1 MRQLFRF
8 LRPYKASILGILLL
22 IFLQSIS
29 SLYLPNLMSKIVDVG
44 VMTGNVGYILKIG
57 LLMLLVALAGV
68 LCSVFAG
75 LLSAKASAGFGQRL
89 RQELFNHIED
99 FMLHEFDEIGTSS
112 LTVRTTND
120 VMQVQQFI
128 NMLLRMMVMAPLMAI
143 GGILMA
149 VYTDAPL
156 SLTIV
161 FIMPVL
167 ALAIYLILHRGF
179 SLFGTIQTKV
189 DQLNRVVRENLIGV
203 RVVRAFDRTA
213 DELKRFQLA
222 NRELSDVSARAFQVM
237 SALMPLLML
246 IINLSTIA
254 ILWFG
259 GIRVNNGSLQIGS
272 LMAFIQY
279 VTQIMFSVMMVSA
292 MLFMVPRAQASA
304 KRIQEVFDIQPQIV
318 DPVSPSPTP
327 LPPAS
332 APKGLVSFE
341 GVCFRYPGAEKDVL
355 EDLSFQAFPGEIT
368 AIIGG
373 TGAGKTT
380 LLSLIPRFFDV
391 TDGCIRIDGID
402 LREMSQQALRQKIGM
417 VPQKAVL
424 FSGTIAENLRFGR
437 EDATDEEIRHAANVA
452 QASEFI
458 DAFENGYDTFL
469 SQGGANL
476 SGGQKQ
482 RLTIARAF
490 VRQPAIYLFDDSF
503 SALDFKT
510 DVMLQ
515 RALRREAAQSTV
527 ILVAQR
533 VMSVKDADRILVLD
547 EGRKVGEGTHR
558 ELLKTCSV
566 YQEIVH
572 SQMAEGEIA

>member
-1 MRQLFRF
+1 MKKLFRF
-8 LRPYKASILGILLL
+8 LRPYRVSILGILVL
-22 IFLQSIS
+22 IFLQSLS
-29 SLYLPNLMSKIVDVG
+29 SLYLPNLMSKIVDIG

-68 LCSVFAG
+68 FCSVFAG
-75 LLSAKASAGFGQRL
+75 LLSAIASAGFGRNL
-89 RQELFNHIED
+89 RQAMFAHIEE

-112 LTVRTTND
+112 LTVRATND
-120 VMQVQQFI
+120 IMQVQQFI

-149 VYTDAPL
+149 VYTNAQL
-156 SLTIV
+156 SLILV
-161 FIMPVL
+161 FIMPAL
-167 ALAIYLILHRGF
+167 ALAIYLILRRGF
-179 SLFGTIQTKV
+179 FLFGEIQDKV

-222 NRELSDVSARAFQVM
+222 NLDLTDVSARAFQVM

-304 KRIQEVFDIQPQIV
+304 KRIQEVFDIQPRIG
-318 DPVSPSPTP
+318 DPVSPNPTP

-332 APKGLVSFE
+332 TPKGLVSFE
-341 GVCFRYPGAEKDVL
+341 RVRFRYPGAEKDVL

-373 TGAGKTT
+373 TGAGKST

-391 TDGCIRIDGID
+391 TDGCIRVDGID
-402 LREMSQQALRQKIGM
+402 LREMSQQALRKKIGM

-452 QASEFI
+452 QASAFI
-458 DAFENGYDTFL
+458 DSLESGYETIL
-469 SQGGANL
+469 AQGGANL

-482 RLTIARAF
+482 RLTIARAL
-490 VRQPAIYLFDDSF
+490 VRSPEIYLFDDSF

-510 DVMLQ
+510 DLMLQ
-515 RALRREAAQSTV
+515 RALRTEARHATV

-558 ELLKTCSV
+558 ELMETCTV

-572 SQMAEGEIA
+572 SQLAEGEIA

>member
-29 SLYLPNLMSKIVDVG
+29 SLYLPNLMSKIVDIG

-57 LLMLLVALAGV
+57 LLMLLVAFAGV

-179 SLFGTIQTKV
+179 FLFGTIQTKV

-304 KRIQEVFDIQPQIV
+304 KRIQEIFDIQPRIG

-391 TDGCIRIDGID
+391 TDGCIRIDDID

-458 DAFENGYDTFL
+458 DTFENGYDTFL

>member
-167 ALAIYLILHRGF
+167 ALSIYLILHRGF

-259 GIRVNNGSLQIGS
+259 GIRVNNGTLQIGS

-417 VPQKAVL
+417 VPQKSVL

-458 DAFENGYDTFL
+458 DTFENGFDTFL